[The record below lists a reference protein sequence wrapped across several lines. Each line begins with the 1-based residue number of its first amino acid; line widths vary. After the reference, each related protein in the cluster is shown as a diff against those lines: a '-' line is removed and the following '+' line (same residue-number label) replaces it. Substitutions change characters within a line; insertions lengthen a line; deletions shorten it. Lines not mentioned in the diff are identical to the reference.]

1 MELFIPSVLVLLLAA
16 AVVFFVF
23 PRFGAPVL
31 AIISV
36 GLLAFG
42 IYQHSK
48 NFGTEYR
55 GSTWQYDIAAYAP
68 FVMVG
73 GVLIVVGFYLLSLF
87 TGGGA
92 PPTAP
97 EVPTVAEMP
106 PANTATN
113 AVTAG
118 VNNALKGAANVAAAV
133 GLGNAAK
140 ANNKGPNALA
150 APGAA
155 VNAAATAAANAATN
169 AANAAKNALAGIT
182 GALTGNAKPNN
193 KGNAGGLGAAL
204 GLGGNANK
212 PANNKGVRI
221 PGLNFSLSQA

>member
-31 AIISV
+31 AAISV

-73 GVLIVVGFYLLSLF
+73 GVLLVISFYLLSLF

-92 PPTAP
+92 APTAP

-106 PANTATN
+106 SANTATN

-118 VNNALKGAANVAAAV
+118 VNNALKGAANVMNNATKAA
-133 GLGNAAK
+133 NK
-140 ANNKGPNALA
+140 APNALA

-155 VNAAATAAANAATN
+155 ANAAATAAATVATN
-169 AANAAKNALAGIT
+169 AANAAKNALAGVTNAIT
-182 GALTGNAKPNN
+182 GNGAKPNN
-193 KGNAGGLGAAL
+193 KGGLANAL
-204 GLGGNANK
+204 GLGGTTTK

>member
-1 MELFIPSVLVLLLAA
+1 MELFIPSVLVLLVAA

-48 NFGTEYR
+48 NFGTEYS

-68 FVMVG
+68 FLMVG
-73 GVLIVVGFYLLSLF
+73 GVLVVVGFYLLSLF

-92 PPTAP
+92 APTAP

-118 VNNALKGAANVAAAV
+118 VNNALKGAANVMNNATKAA
-133 GLGNAAK
+133 NK
-140 ANNKGPNALA
+140 APNALA

-155 VNAAATAAANAATN
+155 VNGAAAAAATAATN
-169 AANAAKNALAGIT
+169 AANAAKNALT
-182 GALTGNAKPNN
+182 GVTNAITGNAAKANN
-193 KGNAGGLGAAL
+193 KGNALGFGGT
-204 GLGGNANK
+204 ANK